1 MKILIISRTPWNEG
15 NSFGNTFTNLFKGM
29 QNVEIYHI
37 CCQKGITKG
46 TLAVG
51 TLQMTEKQI
60 IRDGKNIGEMVFDSI
75 NLDLKE
81 SINKSVKN
89 KYKDYI
95 VSKRF
100 VSALLVR
107 DIIWKLSNYK
117 KSDQLL
123 RFIKNA
129 NPDIIYLP
137 IYNSWYMCD
146 IQEFVLEQCEVPV
159 VGHITDDVYSYPTGY
174 LASPMVYF
182 YKYILRNKLDRLISK
197 CSYLEVFA
205 ENMKSEYE
213 KIFKK
218 KCYLIGKGI
227 KVAQVQKPCMYKEK
241 QIFRRYV
248 YTGNLGSG
256 RLEVLFKLA
265 SCLDK
270 IEAILEVYSTSVLS
284 ERQKKEMEK
293 YKSFKMMG
301 AIGSDEV
308 KDVQQHADV
317 LVHVES
323 FNPKSICETKMSL
336 STKIIDYLCVEKLIL
351 AIGPEKINSIQF
363 IKNNELG
370 IVVSNLKEL
379 ESAVVRISNGYVDL
393 NKIQQKIF
401 NYLITNRD
409 ILKIQAEIY
418 DRLEKVLE

>member
-1 MKILIISRTPWNEG
+1 
-15 NSFGNTFTNLFKGM
+15 
-29 QNVEIYHI
+29 
-37 CCQKGITKG
+37 
-46 TLAVG
+46 
-51 TLQMTEKQI
+51 
-60 IRDGKNIGEMVFDSI
+60 
-75 NLDLKE
+75 
-81 SINKSVKN
+81 
-89 KYKDYI
+89 
-95 VSKRF
+95 
-100 VSALLVR
+100 
-107 DIIWKLSNYK
+107 
-117 KSDQLL
+117 
-123 RFIKNA
+123 
-129 NPDIIYLP
+129 
-137 IYNSWYMCD
+137 
-146 IQEFVLEQCEVPV
+146 
-159 VGHITDDVYSYPTGY
+159 
-174 LASPMVYF
+174 
-182 YKYILRNKLDRLISK
+182 
-197 CSYLEVFA
+197 
-205 ENMKSEYE
+205 
-213 KIFKK
+213 
-218 KCYLIGKGI
+218 
-227 KVAQVQKPCMYKEK
+227 MYKEK

>member
-1 MKILIISRTPWNEG
+1 M
-15 NSFGNTFTNLFKGM
+15 
-29 QNVEIYHI
+29 
-37 CCQKGITKG
+37 
-46 TLAVG
+46 
-51 TLQMTEKQI
+51 
-60 IRDGKNIGEMVFDSI
+60 
-75 NLDLKE
+75 
-81 SINKSVKN
+81 
-89 KYKDYI
+89 
-95 VSKRF
+95 
-100 VSALLVR
+100 VR

>member
-146 IQEFVLEQCEVPV
+146 IQEFVLEQ
-159 VGHITDDVYSYPTGY
+159 
-174 LASPMVYF
+174 
-182 YKYILRNKLDRLISK
+182 
-197 CSYLEVFA
+197 
-205 ENMKSEYE
+205 
-213 KIFKK
+213 
-218 KCYLIGKGI
+218 
-227 KVAQVQKPCMYKEK
+227 
-241 QIFRRYV
+241 
-248 YTGNLGSG
+248 
-256 RLEVLFKLA
+256 
-265 SCLDK
+265 
-270 IEAILEVYSTSVLS
+270 
-284 ERQKKEMEK
+284 
-293 YKSFKMMG
+293 
-301 AIGSDEV
+301 
-308 KDVQQHADV
+308 
-317 LVHVES
+317 
-323 FNPKSICETKMSL
+323 
-336 STKIIDYLCVEKLIL
+336 
-351 AIGPEKINSIQF
+351 
-363 IKNNELG
+363 
-370 IVVSNLKEL
+370 
-379 ESAVVRISNGYVDL
+379 
-393 NKIQQKIF
+393 
-401 NYLITNRD
+401 
-409 ILKIQAEIY
+409 
-418 DRLEKVLE
+418 